1 MFEEK
6 IDVLE
11 ELLYSCYPK
20 TFNTLLSDKSTKKNL
35 IWATRDY
42 EMHGYGFQP
51 DHEITPHRIA
61 GIFRAIIQPRISK
74 NIEIQIQRTRLKAE
88 VFTPSWVC
96 NVQNNLVDNIWF
108 GRKNVFNIETKEGW
122 VTNSSKI
129 EFNEDKPWTEYV
141 ELRRMEVSCG
151 EAPYLVSRYDNSTG
165 NAIELKDR
173 IGILDRKL
181 RVVNENAKSKEEWLK
196 WARHAVQSVYG
207 YEFQGDNIVIAR
219 ENILYTY
226 LDNYKYFLNEE
237 PVDNKLKTIANV
249 IAWNIW
255 QMDGLTLK
263 PPFFYK
269 DDGTDQSF
277 NEVGYCR
284 IYDWKANNSF
294 IFKSMIL

>member
-11 ELLYSCYPK
+11 DLLKSYYPK
-20 TFNTLLSDKSTKKNL
+20 TFKKLLGDKTTHKNI
-35 IWATRDY
+35 IWATNDY
-42 EMHGYGFQP
+42 HEHGYGFKP
-51 DHEITPHRIA
+51 YHEITPKTIA
-61 GIFRAIIQPRISK
+61 GIYGFIIQPRICK

-122 VTNSSKI
+122 VTNSTKI
-129 EFNEDKPWTEYV
+129 EFNEDKPWTDYV

-165 NAIELKDR
+165 KAIDLKDR

-181 RVVNENAKSKEEWLK
+181 RVVNENAKSKNEWLK

-237 PVDNKLKTIANV
+237 PVDRDLKTIANV

-263 PPFFYK
+263 PPFFYE
-269 DDGTDQSF
+269 DIGTDQSF
-277 NEVGYCR
+277 NDVGYCR
-284 IYDWKANNSF
+284 IFDWKANKSF